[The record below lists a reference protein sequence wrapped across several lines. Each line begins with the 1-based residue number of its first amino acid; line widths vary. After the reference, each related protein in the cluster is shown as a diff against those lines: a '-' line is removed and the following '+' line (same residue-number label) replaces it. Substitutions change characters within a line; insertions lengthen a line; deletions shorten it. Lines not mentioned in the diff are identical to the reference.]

1 MTDMKNS
8 LLAMSA
14 IAAVLAFAT
23 PAMAQE
29 VTPAPAATAPD
40 PVSVTPPVVDPAP
53 TAITPAT
60 PATPAPVDPLSATV
74 ANETAPAP
82 AAAPLTTRTR
92 ATTAAPAPARAART
106 PRIAPRLPVA
116 ATPTPT
122 SPAPVEAIAPLG
134 APIVAATPLAASAV
148 PVEAPEAQA
157 ESATKDVLPIA
168 AAGGLGLLALLGAG
182 VALRRRKRR
191 EEEETEFAGLDEP
204 QFEQPDVPAA
214 YAEPVREPTVKRPPF
229 TQRAPTP
236 VATAVASKPID
247 APAASLPDGFDLSR
261 FGPHVQAAYRGP
273 REDNPSLSLKNRL
286 RRASAMDQTA
296 RGNDEPMQ
304 PAPPRPLTAAASTR
318 DSGAVVSKMG
328 PASSTGAFIL
338 GGDATR
344 PAMRR
349 VTQH

>member
-1 MTDMKNS
+1 
-8 LLAMSA
+8 MSA

-53 TAITPAT
+53 TTITPAT
-60 PATPAPVDPLSATV
+60 PATPVPVDPLSATV

-82 AAAPLTTRTR
+82 AAAPRTTRTR
-92 ATTAAPAPARAART
+92 ATTSAPAPARAAST
-106 PRIAPRLPVA
+106 PQIAPRLPVA

-134 APIVAATPLAASAV
+134 APIVAATPLAASPV

-157 ESATKDVLPIA
+157 ESATNDVLPIA

-191 EEEETEFAGLDEP
+191 EEEETDFAGFDEP

-247 APAASLPDGFDLSR
+247 APATSLPDGFDLSR

-273 REDNPSLSLKNRL
+273 TEDNPSLSLKNRL
-286 RRASAMDQTA
+286 RRASAFDQMA
-296 RGNDEPMQ
+296 RSDSELAQ
-304 PAPPRPLTAAASTR
+304 PAAAQVSAAPTR
-318 DSGAVVSKMG
+318 DAGAVVSKMR
-328 PASSTGAFIL
+328 PAPSSSSSFIL
-338 GGDATR
+338 GDGTTR
-344 PAMRR
+344 PSRSPR
-349 VTQH
+349 SVTQH